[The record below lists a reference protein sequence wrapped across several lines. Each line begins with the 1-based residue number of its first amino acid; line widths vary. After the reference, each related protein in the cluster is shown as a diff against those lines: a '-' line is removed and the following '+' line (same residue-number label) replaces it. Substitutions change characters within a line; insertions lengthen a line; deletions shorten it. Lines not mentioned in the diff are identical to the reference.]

1 MQTHPVFLRLEGR
14 RCVIVGGDEAAGA
27 KALAC
32 AHAGAQVTVIAPAM
46 VAALTALTPG
56 GVDLERRDYRTGDL
70 KGAFLAYASTR
81 DPELIARLVEEASRE
96 GVLLNVMD
104 VPEACT
110 FISPA
115 VVERG
120 DLKIA
125 IGTGGASPGLAAR
138 LRRDL
143 EAHVGPEYIPFVSIL
158 AAVRRTLAGD
168 PIRAA
173 ARGQVVGTLLTSE
186 LLELVRLGRRS
197 EIDALLTHVAG
208 AGCTLERLG
217 VALGTDT

>member
-14 RCVIVGGDEAAGA
+14 RCVVVGGDEAAAA

-32 AHAGAQVTVIAPAM
+32 VRAGGRVTV
-46 VAALTALTPG
+46 VASELAAAVAGLG
-56 GVDLERRDYRTGDL
+56 GQGVRLERRDYRAGDL
-70 KGAFLAYASTR
+70 RGAFLAYASTR
-81 DPELIARLVEEASRE
+81 DPDLIRQLVEEADRE

-115 VVERG
+115 VLERG

-143 EAHVGPEYIPFVSIL
+143 EAHVGPEYVPFVSIL

-168 PIRAA
+168 PVRAA

>member
-1 MQTHPVFLRLEGR
+1 MV
-14 RCVIVGGDEAAGA
+14 VGGDEAAGA

-32 AHAGAQVTVIAPAM
+32 VRAGGRVTVVASDIAAAVAPLGAQ
-46 VAALTALTPG
+46 
-56 GVDLERRDYRTGDL
+56 GVRLERRAYRAGDL

-81 DPELIARLVEEASRE
+81 DPELIRRLVEEADRE

-115 VVERG
+115 VLERG

-125 IGTGGASPGLAAR
+125 IATGGASPGLAAR

-143 EAHVGPEYIPFVSIL
+143 EAHVGPEYVPFVAIL
-158 AAVRRTLAGD
+158 AAVRRALAGD
-168 PIRAA
+168 PVRAS

>member
-14 RCVIVGGDEAAGA
+14 RCVVVGGDEAAGS
-27 KALAC
+27 KARAC
-32 AHAGAQVTVIAPAM
+32 AQAGGQVTVIAAEPVPSA
-46 VAALTALTPG
+46 AALAAA
-56 GVDLERRDYRTGDL
+56 GVSFERRAYRAGDL
-70 KGAFLAYASTR
+70 AGAFLAYASTR
-81 DPELIARLVEEASRE
+81 DAELIARLVEDAARE

-143 EAHVGPEYIPFVSIL
+143 EAHVGPEYVPFVSIL
-158 AAVRRTLAGD
+158 AAVRQTLARD
-168 PIRAA
+168 PVRAA

-217 VALGTDT
+217 VTLGNET

>member
-1 MQTHPVFLRLEGR
+1 MHTHPVFLRLEGR
-14 RCVIVGGDEAAGA
+14 RCVVVGGDDAAGA

-32 AHAGAQVTVIAPAM
+32 ARAGAEVTVIAAEP
-46 VAALTALTPG
+46 VSSTTALASRGIT
-56 GVDLERRDYRTGDL
+56 LERRAYRAADL
-70 KGAFLAYASTR
+70 AGAFLAYASTR
-81 DPELIARLVEEASRE
+81 DPELIARLVEDAARE

-138 LRRDL
+138 LRREL
-143 EAHVGPEYIPFVSIL
+143 EAHVGPEYVPFVSIL
-158 AAVRRTLAGD
+158 AAVRQTLAGD
-168 PIRAA
+168 PLRAA

-208 AGCTLERLG
+208 AGCTLDRLG
-217 VALGTDT
+217 VALGIDT

>member
-14 RCVIVGGDEAAGA
+14 RCVVVGGDEAAGA

-32 AHAGAQVTVIAPAM
+32 VRAGGRVTVVASEIALA
-46 VAALTALTPG
+46 TALG
-56 GVDLERRDYRTGDL
+56 AHGVQLERRDYRPGDL
-70 KGAFLAYASTR
+70 AGAFLAYASTR
-81 DPELIARLVEEASRE
+81 DPDLIGRLVEEADRE

-110 FISPA
+110 FVSPA
-115 VVERG
+115 VLERG
-120 DLKIA
+120 DLQIA

-143 EAHVGPEYIPFVSIL
+143 EAHVGPEYVPFVSIL
-158 AAVRRTLAGD
+158 AAVRRTLAAD
-168 PIRAA
+168 PVRAP

-197 EIDALLTHVAG
+197 EIDALLTHIAG
-208 AGCTLERLG
+208 AGCTLDRLG

>member
-1 MQTHPVFLRLEGR
+1 MV
-14 RCVIVGGDEAAGA
+14 VGGDEAAGA

-32 AHAGAQVTVIAPAM
+32 VRAGGRVTVVASEPVAAVSALGAQGIQ
-46 VAALTALTPG
+46 
-56 GVDLERRDYRTGDL
+56 LERRAYRAGDL

-81 DPELIARLVEEASRE
+81 DPELIRRLVEEADRE

-115 VVERG
+115 VLERG

-143 EAHVGPEYIPFVSIL
+143 EAHVGPEYVPFVSIL

-168 PIRAA
+168 PVRAP

-208 AGCTLERLG
+208 AGCTLDRLG

>member
-14 RCVIVGGDEAAGA
+14 RCIVVGGDEAAGA

-32 AHAGAQVTVIAPAM
+32 VRAGGRVTVVASEM
-46 VAALTALTPG
+46 VAAVGALAAH
-56 GVDLERRDYRTGDL
+56 GVQLERREYRAGDL

-81 DPELIARLVEEASRE
+81 DPELIRRLVEDADRE

-115 VVERG
+115 VLERG

-143 EAHVGPEYIPFVSIL
+143 EAHVGPEYVPFVSIL
-158 AAVRRTLAGD
+158 AAVRRMLAGD
-168 PIRAA
+168 PVRAS

>member
-1 MQTHPVFLRLEGR
+1 V
-14 RCVIVGGDEAAGA
+14 VVGGDEAAGA

-32 AHAGAQVTVIAPAM
+32 VRAGGCVTVVASQMADAT
-46 VAALTALTPG
+46 AALG
-56 GVDLERRDYRTGDL
+56 GQGVRLERRDYRPGDL

-81 DPELIARLVEEASRE
+81 DPELIRELVDEAGRE

-115 VVERG
+115 VLERG

-143 EAHVGPEYIPFVSIL
+143 EAHVGPEYVPFVSIL
-158 AAVRRTLAGD
+158 AAVRRTLAAD
-168 PIRAA
+168 PVRALT
-173 ARGQVVGTLLTSE
+173 RGQVVGTLLTSE

>member
-1 MQTHPVFLRLEGR
+1 MQTHPVFLRLDGR
-14 RCVIVGGDEAAGA
+14 RCVIVGGDDAAGA

-32 AHAGAQVTVIAPAM
+32 ARAGAQVTVIAPEPAAAT
-46 VAALTALTPG
+46 AALATRG
-56 GVDLERRDYRTGDL
+56 IGLERRAYRAGDL
-70 KGAFLAYASTR
+70 AGAFLAYASTR
-81 DPELIARLVEEASRE
+81 DPELIGWLVDEAARE

-104 VPEACT
+104 VPEVCT

-115 VVERG
+115 IVERG

-138 LRRDL
+138 LRREL
-143 EAHVGPEYIPFVSIL
+143 EAHVGPEYVPFVAIL
-158 AAVRRTLAGD
+158 AAVRQTLAGD
-168 PIRAA
+168 PVRAA
-173 ARGQVVGTLLTSE
+173 ERGQVVGTLLTSE
-186 LLELVRLGRRS
+186 LLELVRLGRRT

>member
-14 RCVIVGGDEAAGA
+14 RCVIVGGDDAAGA

-32 AHAGAQVTVIAPAM
+32 ASAGAHVTVIAPEPVDA
-46 VAALTALTPG
+46 TADLASRG
-56 GVDLERRDYRTGDL
+56 IVLERRAYRAGDFA
-70 KGAFLAYASTR
+70 GAFLAYASTR
-81 DPELIARLVEEASRE
+81 DPELIGRLVDEAARE

-138 LRRDL
+138 LRREL
-143 EAHVGPEYIPFVSIL
+143 EAHVGPEYVPFVAIL
-158 AAVRRTLAGD
+158 SAVRRTLASD
-168 PIRAA
+168 PVRAA
-173 ARGQVVGTLLTSE
+173 ARAQVVGTLLTSE
-186 LLELVRLGRRS
+186 LLELVRRGRRT

>member
-14 RCVIVGGDEAAGA
+14 PCVVVGGDEAAAA

-32 AHAGAQVTVIAPAM
+32 LRAGARVTVVAPEP
-46 VAALTALTPG
+46 VAAMAALG
-56 GVDLERRDYRTGDL
+56 GRGVQLERREYRDGDL

-81 DPELIARLVEEASRE
+81 DPELIRRLVEEADRE

-115 VVERG
+115 VLERG

-143 EAHVGPEYIPFVSIL
+143 EAHVGPEYVPFVSIL

-168 PIRAA
+168 PVRAS

-208 AGCTLERLG
+208 AGCTLEHLG

>member
-14 RCVIVGGDEAAGA
+14 PCVVVGSDEAAAA

-32 AHAGAQVTVIAPAM
+32 VRAGARVTVVAPEPVAA
-46 VAALTALTPG
+46 VAALG
-56 GVDLERRDYRTGDL
+56 GQGVQLERREYRAGDL

-81 DPELIARLVEEASRE
+81 DPELIRRLVEEADRE

-115 VVERG
+115 VLERG

-143 EAHVGPEYIPFVSIL
+143 EAHVGPEYVPFVSIL

-168 PIRAA
+168 PVRAP

>member
-1 MQTHPVFLRLEGR
+1 MV
-14 RCVIVGGDEAAGA
+14 VGGDEAAGA

-32 AHAGAQVTVIAPAM
+32 VRAGGRVTVVASEPVAV
-46 VAALTALTPG
+46 VAALGAQ
-56 GVDLERRDYRTGDL
+56 GVQLERRDYRAGDL

-81 DPELIARLVEEASRE
+81 DPELIRRLVEEADRE

-115 VVERG
+115 VLERG

-143 EAHVGPEYIPFVSIL
+143 EAHVGPEYVPFVSIL

-168 PIRAA
+168 PVRAP

-208 AGCTLERLG
+208 AGCTLDRLG